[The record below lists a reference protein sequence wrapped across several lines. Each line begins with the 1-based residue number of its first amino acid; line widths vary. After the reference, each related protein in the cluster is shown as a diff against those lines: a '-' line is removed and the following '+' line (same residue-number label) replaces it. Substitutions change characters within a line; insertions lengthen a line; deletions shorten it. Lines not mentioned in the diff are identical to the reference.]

1 MSVAF
6 ADPSTVAGKDYGGY
20 AREAVTVNFHIIAI
34 SEDKSFPPFYIAK
47 TKAQRGRKLAV
58 VV

>member
-20 AREAVTVNFHIIAI
+20 EREAVTIKFHIIAI
-34 SEDKSFPPFYIAK
+34 SEDKSFPPFYSCK
-47 TKAQRGRKLAV
+47 N
-58 VV
+58 